1 MEFLSIVET
10 TKLKECEQIIERGLN
25 TFVDVGNALLEIR
38 DNKLYRIEYPT
49 FEKYCKERW
58 NISKMHAYR
67 LMDSATVI
75 ENFKSNQLV
84 TFPTSESQ
92 ARPLTK
98 LKPEEQREA
107 WQRVIENAPDTGIT
121 AKLVQS
127 VVDEYDDD
135 YFDEDKQSCYT
146 CIHSVHNSIFNDNTL
161 WCKKL
166 EDITGGDN
174 SACNFEFW
182 QDEETPEPINKPH
195 VTNNSGEN
203 EWYTPEKFIEA
214 AREAMGSID
223 TDPASSDLANQTVKA
238 QTYFTADSD
247 GLTKTWGGNV
257 WMNPPYAQPLITQ
270 FTELLSD
277 KFDSGEINQAC
288 VLVNNATETNWFQRM
303 LDSCTC
309 LCLLKSRVKF
319 IDKSGNPSG
328 APLQGQI
335 VLYFGNNPQSFEKSF
350 SQFGKVLYG

>member
-10 TKLKECEQIIERGLN
+10 TRYKECENIIERGFI
-25 TFVDVGNALLEIR
+25 TFNDVGNALTEIR
-38 DNKLYRIEYPT
+38 DNKYYRLEYTT
-49 FEKYCKERW
+49 FEEYIENRW
-58 NISKMHAYR
+58 NMKQSRAYQF
-67 LMDSATVI
+67 MDSAKVMS
-75 ENFKSNQLV
+75 NLKSSTMVEL
-84 TFPTSESQ
+84 PTNERQ
-92 ARPLTK
+92 IRPLTK
-98 LKPEEQREA
+98 LEPEEQREI
-107 WQRVIENAPDTGIT
+107 WQQVIVRADEKPITAALVTEVIEEIKN
-121 AKLVQS
+121 
-127 VVDEYDDD
+127 
-135 YFDEDKQSCYT
+135 
-146 CIHSVHNSIFNDNTL
+146 
-161 WCKKL
+161 
-166 EDITGGDN
+166 
-174 SACNFEFW
+174 
-182 QDEETPEPINKPH
+182 NKPH

-214 AREAMGSID
+214 ARAAMGSID
-223 TDPASSDLANQTVKA
+223 TDPASSDLANKTVQA
-238 QTYFTADSD
+238 QTYYTIDDD
-247 GLTKTWGGNV
+247 GLTKTWGGNI

-335 VLYFGNNPQSFEKSF
+335 VLYFGNNQQSFEKSF

>member
-10 TKLKECEQIIERGLN
+10 TRYQQCEQIIERGLN

-38 DNKLYRIEYPT
+38 DNKLYRIEYKT
-49 FEKYCKERW
+49 FEDYCKERW
-58 NISKMHAYR
+58 NISRPRAYQ
-67 LMDSATVI
+67 LIEAATVVGNLSTMVDKQI
-75 ENFKSNQLV
+75 
-84 TFPTSESQ
+84 PISERQ
-92 ARPLTK
+92 TRPLTK
-98 LKPEEQREA
+98 LEPEEQREA
-107 WQRVIENAPDTGIT
+107 WQQVIVRADEKPITAALVTEVIEEIKN
-121 AKLVQS
+121 
-127 VVDEYDDD
+127 
-135 YFDEDKQSCYT
+135 
-146 CIHSVHNSIFNDNTL
+146 
-161 WCKKL
+161 
-166 EDITGGDN
+166 
-174 SACNFEFW
+174 
-182 QDEETPEPINKPH
+182 NKPH

-214 AREAMGSID
+214 ARAAMGSID
-223 TDPASSDLANQTVKA
+223 TDPASSDLANKTVQA
-238 QTYFTADSD
+238 QTYYTIDDD
-247 GLTKTWGGNV
+247 GLTKTWGGNI

-335 VLYFGNNPQSFEKSF
+335 VLYFGNNQQSFEKSF